1 VPDTAAGAAWR
12 KEVADADT
20 ADSDRERA
28 MLMAQVQAA
37 DRAADYGLV
46 VIKPSA

>member
-1 VPDTAAGAAWR
+1 MADAGA
-12 KEVADADT
+12 

-28 MLMAQVQAA
+28 TLMAQVQAA

-46 VIKPSA
+46 DIKPSA